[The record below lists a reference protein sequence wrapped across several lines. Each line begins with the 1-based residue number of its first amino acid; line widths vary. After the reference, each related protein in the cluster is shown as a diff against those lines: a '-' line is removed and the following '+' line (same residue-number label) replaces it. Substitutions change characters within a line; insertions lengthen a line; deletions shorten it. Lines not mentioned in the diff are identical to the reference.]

1 MFKPLKGIKVLDLTT
16 VLAGPYCTYQ
26 LALLGAE
33 IIKIEKVGEGDWT
46 RYGTFDKKKDLV
58 DKQMGSMFLIQNSDK
73 KSIQIDLKTKKG
85 QQIVKKLLIKS
96 DIFVEN
102 MSPGK
107 ANNLGLGWEEVKK
120 INKKIIYCSISAFG
134 QDGPYAAR
142 GAYDHVIQG
151 MSGIMHLTG
160 TEESGPTKVG
170 APYIDY
176 ATGLNAAFAITSA
189 LTQDRETR
197 KAVRLDVAMLDT
209 SLLLMANMVSEHI
222 NSGWQP
228 RPMGNEASS
237 QSPSSGS
244 FETKSTPILLAA
256 NTDEQFLRLCDALE
270 KITAFEKR
278 KWLSEEFRKENKKEL
293 RDEIQSAFLLMKA
306 EELEILL
313 NRYGVPAGRLRSIPE
328 TVSEEQ
334 FKHRSL
340 WNKLKMEKLG
350 IDFSVPSIGFKV
362 NKKPVKPVCPPPEK
376 GEHTTN
382 ILNSIGLTESD
393 IKQLRK
399 SNIVN

>member
-46 RYGTFDKKKDLV
+46 RYGTFDKKKELV

-85 QQIVKKLLIKS
+85 QEIVKKLVVKS

-160 TEESGPTKVG
+160 TKESGPTKVG

-256 NTDEQFLRLCDALE
+256 NTNEQFLRLCDALE

-350 IDFSVPSIGFKV
+350 IDFLVPSIGFKV